1 MFESRI
7 TPVDPQVEI
16 ENLRKSC
23 EEQRTLAL
31 SLRDTLGAFRA
42 DNASLLA
49 DFKVTDAACEYNKT
63 KAKNYH
69 TDLKIFE
76 QAMRDTIDRQE
87 WCHEEANLAI
97 EAMNRE
103 FVSDFQIDV
112 LTQEY
117 ETECIAEGN
126 VRSRFTV
133 TNMATSQEEADRMA
147 CEMDNDEIA
156 EKCFD
161 EAKIAGWDSLEVEV
175 VD

>member
-42 DNASLLA
+42 DNAKLLA
-49 DFKVTDAACEYNKT
+49 DFKVTDTACEYNKT

-87 WCHEEANLAI
+87 WCHEEANRAI
-97 EAMNRE
+97 EEMNRA
-103 FVSDFQIDV
+103 FVSDFQIDL

-117 ETECIAEGN
+117 ESEITIEAN
-126 VRSRFTV
+126 VRVRRTI
-133 TNMATSQEEADRMA
+133 TNEAGSQEEAD
-147 CEMDNDEIA
+147 DLA
-156 EKCFD
+156 EQQD
-161 EAKIAGWDSLEVEV
+161 IDDMTTWALEEVQTMGWDSIDAELVN
-175 VD
+175 